1 MAPEMATYARAF
13 SGSCHCGALEFEF
26 HPSQEPRL
34 WPIRAC
40 QCTFCRGHGARTTSD
55 PLGFVTFRIIDEAQ
69 LQRYRFGLQTAD
81 YLICRRC
88 GLYIA
93 AALTSQRGRF
103 ATINVNAIREPLDVQ
118 EAIPVSYEGESLERR
133 QQRREQNWTPV
144 VEAV

>member
-1 MAPEMATYARAF
+1 
-13 SGSCHCGALEFEF
+13 
-26 HPSQEPRL
+26 L

-40 QCTFCRGHGARTTSD
+40 QCIFCRGHGARTTSD
-55 PLGFVTFRIIDEAQ
+55 PAGFVTFRIIDEAQ

-118 EAIPVSYEGESLERR
+118 EATPVSYEGESLERR